1 VLQRASFIRRVALL
15 ACILAWTPAARAQT
29 DEIQV
34 YDAEITAPGQFNLT
48 WHDNFTPS
56 GRSAAAFPGGIIPNH
71 ALNGVPE
78 WAYGVT
84 EWFEAGTYLPVYSLT
99 GDGRLLFDG
108 VKLRALFVVPNA
120 HDRTVFY
127 GLNFELSYNTPHW
140 ETRRFSGEIR
150 PIIGIHVGRF
160 DLIAN
165 PILDTDF
172 NGLGKLDFAPAVRAA
187 YKLSEQ
193 LAFAIEHY
201 AEFGPIE
208 RFSRASAQSQTLF
221 AVLDYGS
228 SSNGVEFGIGRGLTR
243 ASDSCVLKLML
254 RHDL

>member
-1 VLQRASFIRRVALL
+1 MRSIELGIPKHS
-15 ACILAWTPAARAQT
+15 
-29 DEIQV
+29 
-34 YDAEITAPGQFNLT
+34 
-48 WHDNFTPS
+48 
-56 GRSAAAFPGGIIPNH
+56 RSAPLRSVSIIEFI
-71 ALNGVPE
+71 A
-78 WAYGVT
+78 
-84 EWFEAGTYLPVYSLT
+84 
-99 GDGRLLFDG
+99 
-108 VKLRALFVVPNA
+108 
-120 HDRTVFY
+120 RT
-127 GLNFELSYNTPHW
+127 L
-140 ETRRFSGEIR
+140 
-150 PIIGIHVGRF
+150 GRF

-201 AEFGPIE
+201 ADFGPIE